1 VGFESSGKSHRSAK
15 VASRIAAPKGGR
27 PLDNLCHTLAGAAIA
42 QAVPLRRAPLAAAT
56 VMLGANLPDV
66 DSLVYVFGDG
76 VDALAFR
83 RGWTHGIL
91 AMTVLPFVLAGAML
105 AFDRLVRLRLRPER
119 PAARWE
125 PLLLLSALGVLSHP
139 LLDFLN
145 TYGVRF
151 LAPFS
156 WEWFYGDALFI
167 VDPWVWIA
175 LAVGVFLSRRR
186 ARRKSPNP
194 ERPARIA
201 LLLTAAYAV
210 SMMLSGVV
218 GRLAADWSRS
228 AAGSERRMVGPVPL
242 NPFRR
247 QLVLD
252 FGDAYR
258 YGSVEF
264 LPRPAIEV
272 AREVDPKGADD
283 PLAREAAATDRG
295 RKFLSWSRFPIFR
308 VDREADGGARVEL
321 QDARYPPFHGSWAST
336 VIVLPASKSPKPGN

>member
-1 VGFESSGKSHRSAK
+1 
-15 VASRIAAPKGGR
+15 
-27 PLDNLCHTLAGAAIA
+27 
-42 QAVPLRRAPLAAAT
+42 
-56 VMLGANLPDV
+56 M
-66 DSLVYVFGDG
+66 
-76 VDALAFR
+76 
-83 RGWTHGIL
+83 
-91 AMTVLPFVLAGAML
+91 
-105 AFDRLVRLRLRPER
+105 
-119 PAARWE
+119 
-125 PLLLLSALGVLSHP
+125 LSHP

-175 LAVGVFLSRRR
+175 LSAGVFLSLRR
-186 ARRKSPNP
+186 ARRASPNP
-194 ERPARIA
+194 ERPARVA

-218 GRLAADWSRS
+218 GRVAAARS
-228 AAGSERRMVGPVPL
+228 VAGSERRMVGPVPL

-264 LPRPAIEV
+264 LPRPGVEV
-272 AREVDPKGADD
+272 SREVDPKGADD
-283 PLAREAAATDRG
+283 PLARAAAATERG

-308 VDREADGGARVEL
+308 VEREADGGARVEL

-336 VIVLPASKSPKPGN
+336 VIRLPAGRAGDGAAGTR